1 MKRRTLAPLPA
12 QTSRCIGLIALLFCA
27 AFPTAAQQNAPPV
40 VKIEKI
46 EVVGTHIAR
55 IEGESGLPVQV
66 ITREELLDGGVQT
79 MQELLERISANQ
91 SFGGSNEA
99 LGIGSTLVGFTAA
112 SLRGLGSQRTL
123 ILMNGRRLA
132 PYALSGGQSVDL
144 SGIPASAIER
154 VEILKDGASAVYG
167 TDAIG
172 GVINFVLRNDFRGA
186 EVNANYYW
194 TQQGGGDNGRVD
206 VTVGSGDLKND
217 RYNFFIS
224 ADYFKQ
230 DALKASQRESTRTS
244 YIPSLG
250 VDNTSGASFP
260 ANILQTDPHT
270 GKVYGFRSTRNP
282 TIPFP
287 GGATPDSC
295 AQPYSFPTVKAPF
308 QCRFDFAS
316 VSETIPQA
324 EKTNVIGRYTWQ
336 IDADNQFFAEG
347 SYYYGTF
354 VQRVSPTPLS
364 SMITLTPMTLP
375 PGSPYYP
382 AAYVA
387 GLPGGDPTKPLQLA
401 YRTVELGPRTDQAR
415 VDQWNGVAG
424 LQGNIK
430 GWDYQLAANYTQNR
444 QVDDYV
450 SGYIYESKFGPL
462 LRSGV
467 IDPFGYNTDSVL
479 ELMRATQVTGQAND
493 NRASNYG
500 ASLTLANGVYDLPS
514 GSIAVAFGFEARR
527 ESLEQSNSDFIVSG
541 DVPGVAGAIPSL
553 TTSHRNVYSLFG
565 EVNVPVVTSFEV
577 NVAVRYDY
585 YSDFGGTTNPKVTL
599 RWQPAKTILLR
610 GAYGTGFRAPTL
622 SDLFQPQSLGAADLD
637 LADPIRCPVTEDFY
651 DCGGTGI
658 TRKVGGNAAL
668 QPETSQQ
675 VNAGIVFE
683 PTPGVSASAD
693 YYWVRVKNVITTVP
707 ADVILGMDYAAWA
720 PSYVVR
726 DPPDPQYPDL
736 PGKIAYVVGYPTNV
750 GTITTSGLD
759 LNFQWRSPQWPIGS
773 FWLSVNG
780 TYVFD
785 FSESGY
791 VSQSVP
797 TAVGQRGL
805 LGAIARYRQYAQ
817 LNWTQGP
824 WGATLANNYQS
835 GYSEPCSELDTSG
848 CATRRVGSY
857 SVWDLQGRYTG
868 FKNLTLA
875 AGIRNALNTSPPVS
889 NQVQAGT
896 FQVGID
902 PSYADPRGRM
912 YYGALQYV
920 FK

>member
-1 MKRRTLAPLPA
+1 MGHGTLAAPA
-12 QTSRCIGLIALLFCA
+12 AGLRLRICLGALWLCA
-27 AFPTAAQQNAPPV
+27 AFAAAAQQSSPAD
-40 VKIEKI
+40 VKMEKI

-66 ITREELLDGGVQT
+66 ITREELFEGGVQT

-91 SFGGSNEA
+91 SFGGFNEA
-99 LGIGSTLVGFTAA
+99 LGIGTTLVGFTAA

-123 ILMNGRRLA
+123 ILLNGRRLA

-154 VEILKDGASAVYG
+154 VEILKDGASAIYG

-172 GVINFVLRNDFRGA
+172 GVINFILRKDFRGA
-186 EVNANYYW
+186 EVNANYYG
-194 TQQGGGDNGRVD
+194 TQQGGGDNGRVN
-206 VTVGSGDLKND
+206 VTAGSGDLNSDK
-217 RYNFFIS
+217 YNFFIS

-250 VDNTSGASFP
+250 VDTTSGASFP
-260 ANILQTDPHT
+260 ANIQQTDPHT
-270 GKVYGFRSTRNP
+270 GEVYGFRSTRNP

-287 GGATPDSC
+287 GGATPASC
-295 AQPYSFPTVKAPF
+295 APPYSFPTVASPF

-324 EKTNVIGRYTWQ
+324 EKTNVIARYTWQ

-354 VQRVSPTPLS
+354 VQSVSPTPLS
-364 SMITLTPMTLP
+364 SMFTLTPMTLP
-375 PGSPYYP
+375 PDSPYYP
-382 AAYVA
+382 ATYVA

-401 YRTVELGPRTDQAR
+401 YRTVELGPRTDKAN
-415 VDQWNGVAG
+415 VDQWNGVVG
-424 LQGNIK
+424 LQGTIK
-430 GWDYQLAANYTQNR
+430 GWGYQLVVNYTQNR
-444 QVDDYV
+444 QVDNYV
-450 SGYIYESKFGPL
+450 SGSIFESKFGPL

-467 IDPFGYNTDSVL
+467 VNPFGPNTDSVL
-479 ELMRATQVTGQAND
+479 ELMRATQVRGEAND

-500 ASLTLANGVYDLPS
+500 AALTLANGIYALPS
-514 GSIAVAFGFEARR
+514 GPLAVAFGLEARR
-527 ESLEQSNSDFIVSG
+527 ESLEQSNSEFVVAG
-541 DVPGVAGAIPSL
+541 DVLGTAGAVPSL
-553 TTSHRNVYSLFG
+553 TASHRNVFSLFG
-565 EVNVPVVTSFEV
+565 EVNVPIVTSFEI

-599 RWQPAKTILLR
+599 RWQPAKNLLLR

-622 SDLFQPQSLGAADLD
+622 SDLFQPHSLGAAEPGVT
-637 LADPIRCPVTEDFY
+637 DPIRCPVTEDFY
-651 DCGGTGI
+651 DCGGSGI
-658 TRKVGGNAAL
+658 TLKVGGNSAL
-668 QPETSQQ
+668 RPETSQQ
-675 VNAGIVFE
+675 VNAGIVVA
-683 PTPGVSASAD
+683 PMSGVSASAD
-693 YYWVRVKNVITTVP
+693 YYWVRVKNVITIVP
-707 ADVILGMDYAAWA
+707 ADVILGSDYAAWA

-726 DPPDPQYPDL
+726 DPPDQQYPEL

-750 GTITTSGLD
+750 GTIATSGID

-773 FWLSVNG
+773 FSLSANG

-817 LNWTQGP
+817 LNWTQGA
-824 WGATLANNYQS
+824 WGGTLANNYQS
-835 GYSEPCSELDTSG
+835 GYSEPCIDGDASG

-875 AGIRNALNTSPPVS
+875 AGIRNVLNTSPPVS
-889 NQVQAGT
+889 NQRST